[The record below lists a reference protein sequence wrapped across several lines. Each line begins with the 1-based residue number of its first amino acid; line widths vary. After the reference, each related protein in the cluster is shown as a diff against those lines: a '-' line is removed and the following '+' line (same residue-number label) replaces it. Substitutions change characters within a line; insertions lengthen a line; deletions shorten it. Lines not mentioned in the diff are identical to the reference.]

1 MKKLLAIILS
11 VLLLFLTACA
21 SKEEPENGGVYD
33 PYSENPETYWN
44 DYAKTTRTDGFYYSS
59 SAEVNGSSRD
69 RLRYVDF
76 KTGLDVVVCSKPNCL
91 HKSSDCGSIGII
103 GTVVQYEDKIYWFE
117 NNYAALDSE
126 SNFYSSTELWRADLD
141 GDNRLKVSGI
151 DDKIIGC
158 SNYIVHDGKL
168 WICAKKETFN
178 EYGVNLR
185 ENENW
190 LYSYDFSSGE
200 MKCEFLLSSGKDASA
215 YIDGVFNDKLY
226 YEVHNAREAYC
237 YDFETGETEDLDF
250 GLLGCYDGYL
260 LTFEN
265 KTMTDKDFMNVTV
278 LTEDGRKIDLSGR
291 IGNKDIPYFVVYNN
305 YLIAVNDKVV
315 IDMKTEKG
323 YRLLTQNLTFNGGSA
338 EGYFLA
344 ADYEGNYQLLP
355 AEKVIGEKIK

>member
-1 MKKLLAIILS
+1 MKKLLTIILS
-11 VLLLFLTACA
+11 VLLLLTACG
-21 SKEEPENGGVYD
+21 SKEESENSGVYD
-33 PYSENPETYWN
+33 PYSEPPETYWC
-44 DYAKTTRTDGFYYSS
+44 DYAKTTRTEGFYYSS

-76 KTGLDVVVCSKPNCL
+76 RTGLDVVVCSKPNCM
-91 HKSSDCGSIGII
+91 HKSSDCGSVGII

-117 NNYAALDSE
+117 DNYAALDDE
-126 SNFYSSTELWRADLD
+126 GNFYSSTDLWRADLD

-158 SNYIVHDGKL
+158 SNYIVYDGKL

-200 MKCEFLLSSGKDASA
+200 MKSEFLLSSGKDASA

-226 YEVHNAREAYC
+226 YSGDNVRKEYC

-291 IGNKDIPYFVVYNN
+291 IGNKDIPYFVVYND
-305 YLIAVNDKVV
+305 YLISVNDKVV
-315 IDMKTEKG
+315 IDMKAEKG
-323 YRLLTQNLTFNGGSA
+323 YRLLTENLTFNGGSA